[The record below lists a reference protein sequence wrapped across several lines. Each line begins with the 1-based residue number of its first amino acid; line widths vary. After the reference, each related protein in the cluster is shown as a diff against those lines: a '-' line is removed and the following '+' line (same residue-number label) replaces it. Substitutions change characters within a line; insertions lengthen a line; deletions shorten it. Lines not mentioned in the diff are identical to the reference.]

1 MQTDYGKEFGERL
14 AKALS
19 DQPKQQIAAELG
31 CSDVSVRL
39 WMKGKIPFAICML
52 KSLHDVY
59 EIDLNNLIA
68 GDKNEQKKT

>member
-19 DQPKQQIAAELG
+19 GHSKQQIADGLG

-39 WMKGKIPFAICML
+39 WMKGRIPFAICML
-52 KSLHDVY
+52 RDLRLFY
-59 EIDLNNLIA
+59 GIDLNELITGVGNA
-68 GDKNEQKKT
+68 

>member
-14 AKALS
+14 AKALANH
-19 DQPKQQIAAELG
+19 PKQQIAAELG

-39 WMKGKIPFAICML
+39 WMKGNIPFAICML

-59 EIDLNNLIA
+59 GVDLNNLIA